1 MKKLLAALTI
11 TAVLTSLTLTRSM
24 YVQQLELPI
33 IIIGAAFLALMLK
46 FPEDRKE
53 KMLAHGMR
61 IFASF
66 VIGWI
71 FSTLDILLDHLF
83 YYQPTGFED
92 GAYLTLSFKY
102 EEFADSFFLLAIS
115 CMAAAAV
122 FILIQT
128 LFKALKSPRNPV
140 FK

>member
-1 MKKLLAALTI
+1 MKKLLAVSTI
-11 TAVLTSLTLTRSM
+11 AAVLTSLILTPSM
-24 YVQQLELPI
+24 YVEQLEIPFI
-33 IIIGAAFLALMLK
+33 VIGTALLASMLK
-46 FPEDRKE
+46 FPEDRNE

-61 IFASF
+61 IFAAF

-71 FSTLDILLDHLF
+71 FSTLDLLLDHLF

-92 GAYLTLSFKY
+92 GAYLTLGFKY

-115 CMAAAAV
+115 CMAAEAV
-122 FILIQT
+122 FILIQS

-140 FK
+140 LK

>member
-1 MKKLLAALTI
+1 MKKLLAALTVA
-11 TAVLTSLTLTRSM
+11 AVLTSLAVTPSM
-24 YVQQLELPI
+24 YVEQLEIPV
-33 IIIGAAFLALMLK
+33 IIIGTALLALMLK
-46 FPEDRKE
+46 FPEDSKE

-61 IFASF
+61 IFAAF

-92 GAYLTLSFKY
+92 GAYLALGFKY

-140 FK
+140 LK

>member
-1 MKKLLAALTI
+1 MKKLLAALTV
-11 TAVLTSLTLTRSM
+11 TAVLTSLAVTPSM
-24 YVQQLELPI
+24 YIEQLEIPV
-33 IIIGAAFLALMLK
+33 IIIGTALLALMLK
-46 FPEDRKE
+46 FPEDRNE

-61 IFASF
+61 IFAAF

-71 FSTLDILLDHLF
+71 FSTLDLLLDHLF

-92 GAYLTLSFKY
+92 GAYLTLGFKY
-102 EEFADSFFLLAIS
+102 EEFADSFFLLGVS

-140 FK
+140 LK